1 MNTVCIS
8 GWYDNRL
15 GKLSARG
22 GGEDLTETDGRG
34 SADSLNCGR
43 WWNKCKQARFKY
55 RNSTNDLT
63 NSQGTAHAISFQ
75 AMESHCDVKR
85 NYNRKTRT
93 SARV

>member
-1 MNTVCIS
+1 M
-8 GWYDNRL
+8 
-15 GKLSARG
+15 SAGLQIRSIA
-22 GGEDLTETDGRG
+22 DDGRMKA
-34 SADSLNCGR
+34 S
-43 WWNKCKQARFKY
+43 KQARFKY

-63 NSQGTAHAISFQ
+63 NSQRTAHAISFQ